1 MILRRLRLFFFPFSF
16 TLVANGTIVSFR
28 ILPKIRSFQGLW
40 FWRAYEA
47 TKVPFRIDAVRQRS
61 IAWGITRGSRG
72 HASARAH
79 LAILEWMDRQ

>member
-1 MILRRLRLFFFPFSF
+1 MCLRNLRLRFFPFFF

-28 ILPKIRSFQGLW
+28 LLPGVW

-47 TKVPFRIDAVRQRS
+47 TKIPFRIDAVKSPS
-61 IAWGITRGSRG
+61 IAWGITRGTRG